1 MILVV
6 KGIYAMFK
14 KVKDKPYYTNNHS
27 CFLLTAHLVLVTKYR
42 NPVLQGNVKDYVY
55 QLIRETMEAENIVIR
70 EMNGETDYVH
80 VLFDYAPDIKLTA
93 LVNKIKS
100 RTSRLARR
108 DYPLEVGKYYSKP
121 MFWTNSYF
129 LGSVGVNTAE
139 IVEEYIKKNS
149 NAEFTTALQ
158 GRRTLLNCL

>member
-1 MILVV
+1 MLVV

-14 KVKDKPYYTNNHS
+14 KVKDKP
-27 CFLLTAHLVLVTKYR
+27 F
-42 NPVLQGNVKDYVY
+42 
-55 QLIRETMEAENIVIR
+55 
-70 EMNGETDYVH
+70 
-80 VLFDYAPDIKLTA
+80 LFDYAPDIRLTA

-121 MFWTNSYF
+121 LFWANSYF

-139 IVEEYIKKNS
+139 IVEEYIKN
-149 NAEFTTALQ
+149 Q
-158 GRRTLLNCL
+158 